1 MREGIRALP
10 HEMTNYDSVQYRS
23 LAGKGIVITG
33 GASGIGAA
41 MVEAFAAQGARVDF
55 LDIDEE
61 AAKVLTSSLDG
72 KPVRFHRCD
81 VTDIASLRRTLAA
94 IEDGSGAIETLVN
107 NAARDDRHAF
117 ERVEPGY
124 WNDNLAVNLN
134 HQFFATQAVAPA
146 MAKRGSGSIILLGS
160 VAWMRGRPGLV
171 AYTTAKA
178 AINGLTRTLAREL
191 GESGI
196 RVNCIVPGAIATH
209 RQARL
214 WRTPALEKEFL
225 ERQALKLRL
234 DASHVARMALFLASD
249 EAAGCTAQNFIVDAG
264 ITVN

>member
-1 MREGIRALP
+1 MRKGIGVLP
-10 HEMTNYDSVQYRS
+10 REMTNYDSVQYHS

-41 MVEAFAAQGARVDF
+41 MVEAFASQGARVDF
-55 LDIDEE
+55 LDIDHK
-61 AAKVLTSSLDG
+61 AAKGLISNFDG
-72 KPVRFHRCD
+72 KPVRFHCCD
-81 VTDIASLRRTLAA
+81 VTDVDALRRTLAA
-94 IEDGSGAIETLVN
+94 IENGSGPIHALVN

-117 ERVEPGY
+117 ESVEPGY
-124 WNDNLAVNLN
+124 WNANFAVNLN

-146 MAKRGSGSIILLGS
+146 MAERGGGSIIMLGS

-196 RVNCIVPGAIATH
+196 RVNCIVPGAIATD
-209 RQARL
+209 RQNRL
-214 WRTPALEKEFL
+214 WRTPALETEFL

-234 DASHVARMALFLASD
+234 DASHVARLALFLASD

-264 ITVN
+264 LTMN

>member
-1 MREGIRALP
+1 
-10 HEMTNYDSVQYRS
+10 MTIYDSVRYRS
-23 LAGKGIVITG
+23 LAGKGVLITG

-41 MVEAFAAQGARVDF
+41 MVEGFVAQGARVDF
-55 LDIDEE
+55 LDIDEDS
-61 AAKVLTSSLDG
+61 AKALTSSLDG

-81 VTDIASLRRTLAA
+81 VTDTGSLRRTLAA
-94 IEDGSGAIETLVN
+94 IEESGPIHVLVN
-107 NAARDDRHAF
+107 NAARDDRHSFAT
-117 ERVEPGY
+117 VEPGC

-146 MAKRGSGSIILLGS
+146 MAKRGAGSIIMLGS

-196 RVNCIVPGAIATH
+196 RVNCIVPGAVVTE

-214 WRTPALEKEFL
+214 WRTPALEQEFL
-225 ERQALKLRL
+225 DRQALKFRL

-249 EAAGCTAQNFIVDAG
+249 EAAGCTAQNFVVDAG

>member
-1 MREGIRALP
+1 
-10 HEMTNYDSVQYRS
+10 MTTYESVHYRS
-23 LAGKGIVITG
+23 LAGRGVVVTG

-41 MVEAFAAQGARVDF
+41 MVEAFATQGARVDF
-55 LDIDEE
+55 VDIDAR
-61 AAKVLTSSLDG
+61 AASSLLLKLEG
-72 KPVRFHRCD
+72 KPVHFRRCD
-81 VTDIASLRRTLAA
+81 VTDIAELRRTLAA
-94 IEDGSGAIETLVN
+94 VEEESGPIHTLVN

-117 ERVEPGY
+117 EDVEPTY
-124 WNDNLAVNLN
+124 WNENLAVNLN

-146 MAKRGSGSIILLGS
+146 MAKRGTGCIIMLGS
-160 VAWMRGRPGLV
+160 VAWMRGRTGLA

-191 GESGI
+191 GERGI
-196 RVNCIVPGAIATH
+196 RVNCIVPGAIVTE

-214 WRTPALEKEFL
+214 WRTPALEREFL
-225 ERQALKLRL
+225 ERQALKFRL

-249 EAAGCTAQNFIVDAG
+249 EASGCTAQNFVVDAG

>member
-1 MREGIRALP
+1 
-10 HEMTNYDSVQYRS
+10 MTTYDSVQYRS
-23 LAGKGIVITG
+23 LQDKGVLITG

-41 MVEAFAAQGARVDF
+41 MVEAFATQGARVDF
-55 LDIDEE
+55 LDIDDE
-61 AAKVLTSSLDG
+61 AAKALLLKLKGRAVSY
-72 KPVRFHRCD
+72 RRCD
-81 VTDIASLRRTLAA
+81 VTDIAALRAA
-94 IEDGSGAIETLVN
+94 IAAVEAARGPIHALVN
-107 NAARDDRHAF
+107 NAARDDRHAMA
-117 ERVEPGY
+117 EVEPDY
-124 WNDNLAVNLN
+124 WSGNLAVNLN

-146 MAKRGSGSIILLGS
+146 MAKRGGGAIILFGS
-160 VAWMRGRPGLV
+160 VAWMRGRTGFV

-178 AINGLTRTLAREL
+178 AINGMTRTLAREL

-196 RVNCIVPGAIATH
+196 RVNCIVPGAIVTE

-214 WRTPALEKEFL
+214 WRTPELEREIL
-225 ERQALKLRL
+225 DRQALKLRL

>member
-1 MREGIRALP
+1 
-10 HEMTNYDSVQYRS
+10 MTSYDSVQYRS
-23 LAGKGIVITG
+23 LAGKGIVVTG

-41 MVEAFAAQGARVDF
+41 MVEAFATQSARVDF
-55 LDIDEE
+55 LDLDQE
-61 AAKVLTSSLDG
+61 AARALISKLDG
-72 KPVRFHRCD
+72 KPVRFHHCD
-81 VTDIASLRRTLAA
+81 VVDIAALRRTLAA
-94 IEDGSGAIETLVN
+94 IEEGSGPIHTLVN
-107 NAARDDRHAF
+107 NAARDDRHAL
-117 ERVEPGY
+117 ESVEPGY
-124 WNDNLAVNLN
+124 WDANLAVNLN

-146 MAKRGSGSIILLGS
+146 MAKRGSGSIIMFGS

-178 AINGLTRTLAREL
+178 AINGLTRTLACEL

-196 RVNCIVPGAIATH
+196 RVNCIVPGAIVTE

-214 WRTPALEKEFL
+214 WRTPALEQEFL
-225 ERQALKLRL
+225 ARQALKFRL